1 MNNDVSTR
9 PWEHP
14 LLKHMLSIYCIYRR
28 LALECTYSSNQL
40 IFFAE
45 FQEHANLTSSV
56 FQGLTQKNL

>member
-1 MNNDVSTR
+1 
-9 PWEHP
+9 
-14 LLKHMLSIYCIYRR
+14 MLSIYCIYRR

-56 FQGLTQKNL
+56 FQGLTQENLYLCYYSCSMKPTLTR